1 MVSVR
6 FGSPLPGQP
15 RVFSKHRRCWRWKA
29 LCATMIATK
38 SAIKN
43 APISPDVPRDRSLS
57 CQQEECIMDEELTF
71 GQWLRTSRRGHDLTQ
86 AELARKVGC
95 AAGTIRKLESDEL
108 RPSREIA
115 ARIAAQFA
123 VPAAEGEAFVAFAR
137 GLADLPLRQ
146 RRALRPS
153 ATTVARGAPPCEP
166 SQPLPLP
173 ATPLIG
179 REQEVAAVRQQ
190 LSQPAVRLVT
200 LTGPGGIGKTRLAL
214 QVAAELLNEFA
225 NGVWFIDLAP
235 LSTPQLVAA
244 RIATTL
250 GVQVAGDEQIV
261 VKLKGYLSEKQ
272 LLLVLDNFEQVVEAA
287 TLVADLLQA
296 VPGLKVLVTSRVAL
310 HLSSEREVP
319 VPPLSVPD
327 PQHLPALASLT
338 QYEAVR
344 LFIERAQ
351 AVKPDFLVTNAN
363 ALAVAEICVHLDG
376 LPLAIELAAA
386 RSKLFTPEALLRR
399 LEHRL
404 AVLTGGARDLPV
416 RQQTIRATI
425 DWSYHLLDLAEQR
438 LFRRLAVFEGGW
450 TVDAAEAVCDAD
462 GDLGLAVLDGLQ
474 ALLDKS
480 LVQQEE
486 ATDGDPHFMMLE
498 TIREYAVER
507 LRASGEAE
515 HVRRQH
521 ARYYLALV
529 EASAP
534 TFRGPEQTVT
544 FDRLNQEHDNL
555 RAALHWT
562 VARAEAE
569 QALRLAS
576 ALARFWHI
584 RGHTSEGRRWLEA
597 ALALDGPVAPALRAR
612 ALMAAGAVS
621 YQETA
626 QFEEALRLFRELGDK
641 RNMTEALSCLADV
654 AWTQSD
660 LTRSTTLF
668 QESLDLFRELGDADG
683 MGWALGKLGWLAL
696 NQGAYARGSGL
707 LEESLR
713 LGRML
718 GSQQLI
724 VHALNYMGF
733 AAMEQR

>member
-1 MVSVR
+1 
-6 FGSPLPGQP
+6 
-15 RVFSKHRRCWRWKA
+15 
-29 LCATMIATK
+29 
-38 SAIKN
+38 
-43 APISPDVPRDRSLS
+43 
-57 CQQEECIMDEELTF
+57 MDEEFTF

-287 TLVADLLQA
+287 MLVADLLQA

-404 AVLTGGARDLPV
+404 AMLTGGARDLPA
-416 RQQTIRATI
+416 RQQTLRATL
-425 DWSYHLLDLAEQR
+425 DWSYNLLDVEARQ
-438 LFRRLAVFEGGW
+438 LFRALGMFRGSFSLTAVEQVCYSQRPPPDV
-450 TVDAAEAVCDAD
+450 VDRVS
-462 GDLGLAVLDGLQ
+462 
-474 ALLDKS
+474 S
-480 LVQQEE
+480 LVDQSLLTSREGSNGQ
-486 ATDGDPHFMMLE
+486 PRCMMLE
-498 TIREYAVER
+498 TVREYAVQKLREAGEYER
-507 LRASGEAE
+507 LRAAY
-515 HVRRQH
+515 VQ
-521 ARYYLALV
+521 YYRLLLDRLTVNFQMSPEDPQGVALV
-529 EASAP
+529 LEEDYANFQAVQYVAEPPDDVALQREIGRHQLAHTARPVQVEGSILIRRPIEEVFAYLTTPENYPQWNFLIKEAYPLQEGP
-534 TFRGPEQTVT
+534 TSVGTTWGVRASLLGRRLEQIIRISEYRANERLELQTVRGPLNITYRFTFVEHAAETLVT
-544 FDRLNQEHDNL
+544 YT
-555 RAALHWT
+555 WT
-562 VARAEAE
+562 
-569 QALRLAS
+569 
-576 ALARFWHI
+576 
-584 RGHTSEGRRWLEA
+584 GHLSQVFHFTHPLLTRIVSRNISTMSTRMKGVLEA
-597 ALALDGPVAPALRAR
+597 QT
-612 ALMAAGAVS
+612 AG
-621 YQETA
+621 
-626 QFEEALRLFRELGDK
+626 
-641 RNMTEALSCLADV
+641 
-654 AWTQSD
+654 
-660 LTRSTTLF
+660 
-668 QESLDLFRELGDADG
+668 
-683 MGWALGKLGWLAL
+683 
-696 NQGAYARGSGL
+696 
-707 LEESLR
+707 
-713 LGRML
+713 
-718 GSQQLI
+718 
-724 VHALNYMGF
+724 
-733 AAMEQR
+733 